1 MTARPDAVFRPM
13 EDRGRQAVLA
23 LSWAWAEENITY
35 GYFAGG
41 DKELDGY
48 RCWVA
53 GVGGEVAGYAAGQME
68 TAFRDSSIQRAG
80 DQWFEL
86 EELYVD
92 QSHRSCG
99 LGGRLLDYVEGQL
112 RGQGPLLRFYLC
124 RGMTLYSVRA
134 FRDL

>member
-1 MTARPDAVFRPM
+1 M
-13 EDRGRQAVLA
+13 
-23 LSWAWAEENITY
+23 
-35 GYFAGG
+35 
-41 DKELDGY
+41 
-48 RCWVA
+48 
-53 GVGGEVAGYAAGQME
+53 GGEVAGYAAGQME
-68 TAFRDSSIQRAG
+68 TAFRDSSVQRTG